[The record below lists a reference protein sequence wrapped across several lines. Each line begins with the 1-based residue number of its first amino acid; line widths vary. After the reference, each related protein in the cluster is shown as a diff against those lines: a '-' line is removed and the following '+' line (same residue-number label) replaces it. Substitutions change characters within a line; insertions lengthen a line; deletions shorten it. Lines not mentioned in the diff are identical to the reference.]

1 MSNIKEII
9 EASLLE
15 IKDKFKDIDLEI
27 GLQIE
32 LIIKLRKKLE
42 KDGYKIIPEKNLTE
56 KDIKKEIDIV
66 IENEKTK
73 EKYAIELKMP
83 PNKAMPKRMSQAIVD
98 IKFLEKLVKAHG
110 FNGGFF
116 IMLTNN
122 HCFWEGNE
130 TDGIYHRTGRS
141 VLPHPDP
148 PRRDHHLLYLPSHLH
163 LRSSGRGGHGGAV
176 PAGTGKSAPHCRAHV
191 PVHL

>member
-9 EASLLE
+9 QASLLE

-66 IENEKTK
+66 IENERKIC
-73 EKYAIELKMP
+73 Y
-83 PNKAMPKRMSQAIVD
+83 
-98 IKFLEKLVKAHG
+98 
-110 FNGGFF
+110 
-116 IMLTNN
+116 
-122 HCFWEGNE
+122 
-130 TDGIYHRTGRS
+130 
-141 VLPHPDP
+141 
-148 PRRDHHLLYLPSHLH
+148 
-163 LRSSGRGGHGGAV
+163 
-176 PAGTGKSAPHCRAHV
+176 
-191 PVHL
+191 